1 MREGLFIVLEGVDGA
16 GTTTHTERL
25 QATLRGAFP
34 VRSTREPTPGP
45 IGSLLRQA
53 LTGRW
58 VTPGTLGPSAPE
70 WRTMALLFAADRL
83 DHLEAEILPLL
94 RDGIT
99 VISDRYYHSSVAY
112 QSLTAGVDSRESIAW
127 IRELN
132 RYARRPDLTLV
143 LDVPAQVAEARRR
156 KRGGRE
162 IFDDE
167 ALQERL
173 GQFYADLGAHFSGE
187 RIVHVDADD
196 GIERVAATIF
206 EHVSAL
212 LATRG

>member
-25 QATLRGAFP
+25 HGALRRAIP
-34 VRSTREPTPGP
+34 VRSTREPTGGP

-53 LTGRW
+53 LTGRL
-58 VTPGTLGPSAPE
+58 VTPGAFGPRAPD
-70 WRTMALLFAADRL
+70 WGTMALLFAADRL
-83 DHLEAEILPLL
+83 DHLEAEILPML
-94 RDGIT
+94 REGIT

-112 QSLTAGVDSRESIAW
+112 QSLTAGVDERESIAW

-143 LDVPAQVAEARRR
+143 LDVPAQVAEERRR

-167 ALQERL
+167 ALQARL
-173 GQFYADLGAHFSGE
+173 GEFYTHLEDHFAGE
-187 RIVHVDADD
+187 RIVHVNADD
-196 GIERVAATIF
+196 SIERVAAAIF
-206 EHVSAL
+206 EHVGSAL
-212 LATRG
+212 ETRA